1 MTEQKKS
8 RLLASSVW
16 SMAGNSAQYI
26 VVFFLL
32 VYLAHVLEPR
42 DFGLMATVS
51 VGLDLGTRIARW
63 GQVELLQQKRYRND
77 EARNQSLRFSLAIGL
92 VFCLA
97 FVAAARP
104 LGKYFGSDE
113 LEVMIYI
120 CAPVFLFLATG
131 STAEAVLRSEFQFKV
146 LAFRSTVSALIGA
159 AVAICLAHFGYGALT
174 LAMQRLVQAVVSG
187 LWIWSAVDWR
197 PSLSRHIRWSADLV
211 KEGASVMTGTLLPIA
226 VPRSIDLVVGFFMG
240 PAMLGLMRVAF
251 RINEFVGQMVVMPL
265 VSVANAEL
273 SNNVDAPDVM
283 RRSYLRLTQ
292 MSALLMSPILIG
304 LTLVAPEAI
313 PFIFGPQW
321 LGCVPFVQV
330 IGLLALVAPINYYFA
345 PSMIALGQ
353 SREVIRQGILQL
365 VLGALLTIAAAQVSL
380 VAIAWAHV
388 MRGLIVSLYNVFD
401 LRKHMGVRIGALA
414 KSLAVPYVAT
424 AAMTAA
430 ILSARESPMGEMV
443 PHLRLAVLV
452 AVGGASYAVTLWLV
466 AKAGLWPD
474 YALIMKKIAGFRRR
488 RAPALG

>member
-1 MTEQKKS
+1 MKS
-8 RLLASSVW
+8 RLLASSFW
-16 SMAGNSAQYI
+16 SMVGSSAQYV

-32 VYLAHVLEPR
+32 VYLAHVLQPR

-63 GQVELLQQKRYRND
+63 GQVELLQQKRYRSD
-77 EARNQSLRFSLAIGL
+77 DARNQSLRFSLALGL
-92 VFCLA
+92 VFCLV
-97 FVAAARP
+97 FVAVARP
-104 LGKYFGSDE
+104 LGRYFGSDE
-113 LEVMIYI
+113 LELMMYV
-120 CAPVFLFLATG
+120 CAPVFLFQATG
-131 STAEAVLRSEFQFKV
+131 STAEAVLRNQFNFKV
-146 LAFRSTVSALIGA
+146 LAFRSTVSALVGA
-159 AVAICLAHFGYGALT
+159 GVAIGMAQMGYGALT
-174 LAMQRLVQAVVSG
+174 LAVQRLVQVVVSG

-197 PSLSRHIRWSADLV
+197 PSLSRHIRWSSDLA
-211 KEGASVMTGTLLPIA
+211 KEGATVMAGTLLPIA
-226 VPRSIDLVVGFFMG
+226 VPRSIDLLVGFFMG

-273 SNNVDAPDVM
+273 STNVHDPEVM

-292 MSALLMSPILIG
+292 MSALLMSPVLIG

-313 PFIFGPQW
+313 PFIFGHQW

-353 SREVIRQGILQL
+353 SREVIRQGILQII
-365 VLGALLTIAAAQVSL
+365 VGAILTVAAAQVSL

-388 MRGLIVSLYNVFD
+388 IRGLVVSLYNIFD
-401 LRKHMGVRIGALA
+401 LRKHMGVQISTLA
-414 KSLAVPYVAT
+414 RSLAVPYLGT
-424 AAMTAA
+424 AAMTVA
-430 ILSARESPMGEMV
+430 IMTARTSFIAELAPQ
-443 PHLRLAVLV
+443 LRLMALV
-452 AVGGASYAVTLWLV
+452 GIGGVVYGVALWLV

-474 YALIMKKIAGFRRR
+474 YALVMKRITAFRRQ
-488 RAPALG
+488 RAQAAA